1 MSSIANIVK
10 NVLLV
15 LKLGI
20 ILDGEAE
27 VADAVGFPSCGR
39 FSWWICCPRVSLRST
54 PGYLFATLSRASH
67 DVRACPLPIDWDG
80 MLRAGKPS
88 SHRLAHE
95 R

>member
-20 ILDGEAE
+20 ILDGEVE
-27 VADAVGFPSCGR
+27 VSVRWRFPFR
-39 FSWWICCPRVSLRST
+39 WFEN
-54 PGYLFATLSRASH
+54 
-67 DVRACPLPIDWDG
+67 
-80 MLRAGKPS
+80 
-88 SHRLAHE
+88 HRLL